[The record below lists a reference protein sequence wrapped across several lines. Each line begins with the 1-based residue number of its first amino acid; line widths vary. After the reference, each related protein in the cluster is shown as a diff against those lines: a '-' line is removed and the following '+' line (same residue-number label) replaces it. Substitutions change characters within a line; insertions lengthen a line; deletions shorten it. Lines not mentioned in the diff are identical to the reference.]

1 LGRIIESSLPKAT
14 LNPGLMDVSLTARQ
28 SHMEGE
34 DALHLPGIVQKK
46 TINLA
51 LTFFNMQKLRTGF
64 N

>member
-1 LGRIIESSLPKAT
+1 
-14 LNPGLMDVSLTARQ
+14 
-28 SHMEGE
+28 MEGE